1 MLTGAIIT
9 FFSLICTICVII
21 RKRIVTTNSNDL
33 HEEDPLYLKAVET
46 IKAQNKV
53 STPLI
58 QLSLRIGYVRATAII
73 DRMEKAGLISTP
85 NEEGKREILIK
96 E

>member
-1 MLTGAIIT
+1 M
-9 FFSLICTICVII
+9 
-21 RKRIVTTNSNDL
+21 
-33 HEEDPLYLKAVET
+33 
-46 IKAQNKV
+46 
-53 STPLI
+53 PLI

>member
-9 FFSLICTICVII
+9 FFSLICAICVII
-21 RKRIVTTNSNDL
+21 RKRIVTTNLNDL
-33 HEEDPLYLKAVET
+33 YEEDPLYLKAVET

-96 E
+96 D